1 MHTHVKKL
9 FYKLILLA
17 PSVLLLS
24 SINFFVDPAHQ
35 FSAGYENKVAK
46 ILLSGRNA
54 VNVDNY
60 DERLLQKHYIAG
72 LRSAPEI
79 IVLGSS
85 RSMQIEKNLFPG
97 KTFFNHSVSGGS
109 IEDYY
114 SIYAM
119 YKNKHTLPSTV
130 ILTIDPWVLNRN
142 HGQRRWISVQEFYNS
157 LADAKMGKF
166 KIFYSRLAAVRNK
179 ITLLFSPSYLQ
190 SSLRALYRTIRIPAK
205 PDMFYA
211 SDGVPPEYATKMS
224 DGSLSYPA
232 KEVNPS
238 KEELK
243 KSVLSYTQ
251 SEPIY
256 SLGGYHAIDK
266 NYVHQLQHFI
276 DILKTDNVDVII
288 FLPPYHPFVYDYLI
302 RSDKYSII
310 GTAEDTVRM
319 IAQKNNLLLL
329 GSYNPSLC
337 GFSGEDLFDGMHS
350 KRCSVVDLFKKHG
363 SAIADAITQQ

>member
-1 MHTHVKKL
+1 MHAHVKKL

-24 SINFFVDPAHQ
+24 SINLFVDPAHL

-60 DERLLQKHYIAG
+60 DERLLQKHYITG

-85 RSMQIEKNLFPG
+85 RSMQIGKNLFPG
-97 KTFFNHSVSGGS
+97 KTFFNHSVSGAS
-109 IEDYY
+109 MEDYY

-119 YKNKHTLPSTV
+119 YRNRHILPSTV
-130 ILTIDPWVLNRN
+130 ILSIDPWVLNRN
-142 HGQRRWISVQEFYNS
+142 HGQRRWMSVQEFYYS
-157 LADAKMGKF
+157 LADPKMSKYDT
-166 KIFYSRLAAVRNK
+166 FYSRLTAIKNK
-179 ITLLFSPSYLQ
+179 ITSLFSPSYLQ
-190 SSLRALYRTIRIPAK
+190 SSLRALYRTIRNPAK
-205 PDMFYA
+205 PDVFYA
-211 SDGVPPEYATKMS
+211 SDGVPPEFATKMS
-224 DGSLSYPA
+224 DGTLSYSA
-232 KEVNPS
+232 KDVNPS
-238 KEELK
+238 NEALK
-243 KSVLSYTQ
+243 KAVLTYTR
-251 SEPIY
+251 SEPVY
-256 SLGGYHAIDK
+256 SLGRYHAIDE
-266 NYVHQLQHFI
+266 NYVHQLQYFI
-276 DILKTDNVDVII
+276 DILKTDNVNVII

-302 RSDKYSII
+302 RSDEYSII

-350 KRCSVVDLFKKHG
+350 KRGSVVDFFKRHG